1 MTYRSLPRQ
10 SQLSTVHD
18 WMRTRCRG
26 VAGANKQWRGQ
37 GVAVAAMPAE
47 MSCREARVSEEAE
60 EVETEWP
67 RGRQEERGGAARRDG
82 ATEPMHRKH
91 RGRQK

>member
-1 MTYRSLPRQ
+1 
-10 SQLSTVHD
+10 
-18 WMRTRCRG
+18 
-26 VAGANKQWRGQ
+26 
-37 GVAVAAMPAE
+37 MPAE

-67 RGRQEERGGAARRDG
+67 RGRQEERGGAARRDA